1 MKDLQILYVP
11 ESHRLEIILSSAL
24 DVPAIKAM
32 YQKVTIAIDKH
43 QCNHLL
49 LDLSQTVSII
59 SAAQNFDLVHDVD
72 TFSWKEEQKWAI
84 FYKNDAHL
92 YEVAAQ
98 FIEERGLKN
107 IKYFKDRDKAITWLR
122 QQLKVE

>member
-24 DVPAIKAM
+24 DVPTVKAM
-32 YQKVTIAIDKH
+32 YQKVTLAIEKY
-43 QCNHLL
+43 QCNNLL
-49 LDLSQTVSII
+49 LDLSQTLSII
-59 SAAQNFDLVHDVD
+59 SAAQNFDLVHDAE
-72 TFSWKEEQKWAI
+72 TFSWEKEQKWAI

-98 FIEERGLKN
+98 FIADRGLEH
-107 IKYFKDRDKAITWLR
+107 IKYFIDRDKAIAWLNE
-122 QQLKVE
+122 QVEVE